1 MATND
6 QFQKAFEKLHASPD
20 TVTEV
25 LTMKTDNKTT
35 PYRKKRMLNRL
46 AAAVV
51 ATALLVGSG
60 GVAYAMDIGGIQRT
74 IQVWINGE
82 QTTAT
87 FTAKDGAYTL
97 TLPEGEERHGGG
109 VAFNEDGSERPL
121 TEAELMAHVNEPEV
135 IYKDD
140 GRVIL
145 YYKDKAMDITDRFKN
160 DVCYIEIDMKGKTY
174 YMTIKYK
181 NGYGV
186 SPHGYIQP
194 DEFN

>member
-135 IYKDD
+135 IYKTMA
-140 GRVIL
+140 VSCS
-145 YYKDKAMDITDRFKN
+145 TT
-160 DVCYIEIDMKGKTY
+160 KTRPWISPTASR
-174 YMTIKYK
+174 MTSATSKSI
-181 NGYGV
+181 
-186 SPHGYIQP
+186 
-194 DEFN
+194 